1 MSYSS
6 LKNSSGNFISL
17 AIDAP
22 QICNIGDNADL
33 IYNEERRTMPLKL
46 FICLPNC
53 HNTVYIVVQHKN
65 VCIYSYCMVLRKCG
79 RLRKNSKYQKIN

>member
-53 HNTVYIVVQHKN
+53 HNCLYRCSAQ
-65 VCIYSYCMVLRKCG
+65 KCLHIFILHG
-79 RLRKNSKYQKIN
+79 LEKTWAFT